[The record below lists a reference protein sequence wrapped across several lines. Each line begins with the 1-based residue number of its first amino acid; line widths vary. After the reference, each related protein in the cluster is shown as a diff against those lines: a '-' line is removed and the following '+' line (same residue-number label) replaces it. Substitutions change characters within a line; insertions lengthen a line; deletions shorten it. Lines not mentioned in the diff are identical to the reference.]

1 MTNFNVPYVAQVIA
15 NAYESGEDKYSA
27 LAEVLRA
34 IADELGYYMF
44 LPGNDYKVIDAS
56 YVYKVANELENL
68 K

>member
-1 MTNFNVPYVAQVIA
+1 MTNFDTSYVAQVVV
-15 NAYESGEDKYSA
+15 NAYESETDKHSA
-27 LAEVLRA
+27 LAEVVRV

-56 YVYKVANELENL
+56 YVYKVANKLEEL